1 MGKREMR
8 MNRLIEIITLRG
20 YIPIKEIAEL
30 LHVSEMT
37 VRRDLAA
44 IEKSGLVKNV
54 NGVLIAHKKDGVRIQ
69 EKEYD
74 LASETQVQNEAKA
87 LIGRFAARM
96 IEPGDCVIFDTGTTT
111 EQIALSLP
119 EDLEFEALC
128 FTRNIL
134 NQLCRCP
141 HVSIAFA
148 GGFYHPRTQL
158 FTCEE
163 SIQFIR
169 GIRANKL
176 FISAAGIHEDLGI
189 SCANNYEVPLKRAI
203 LHSARQHILVADSGK
218 FDVVR
223 SAYFCDLSDIHAVI
237 TDSGLSREW
246 RGILREHGVAL
257 HLV

>member
-8 MNRLIEIITLRG
+8 MNRLVELIAQRG
-20 YIPIKEIAEL
+20 YLSIKETAQL
-30 LHVSEMT
+30 LRVSEMT

-54 NGVLIAHKKDGVRIQ
+54 NGVLVARKNSAVRGQ
-69 EKEYD
+69 EREYD
-74 LASETQVQNEAKA
+74 LDSETQVQNEAKA

-111 EQIALSLP
+111 EQIALSIP
-119 EDLEFEALC
+119 EELEFEALC

-134 NQLCRCP
+134 NQLCRRP
-141 HVSIAFA
+141 HVRIALA

-176 FISAAGIHEDLGI
+176 FLSAAGIHEHLGI
-189 SCANNYEVPLKRAI
+189 SCANSYEVPIKRAV
-203 LHSARQHILVADSGK
+203 LHSAKQHILVADSGK

-223 SAYFCDLSDIHAVI
+223 SAYFCDLSDIDAVI
-237 TDSGLSREW
+237 TDSGLSPEW

-257 HLV
+257 YLV